1 MFIFS
6 SFFRKFV
13 IYNKIKMKAQ
23 KKLGVNS
30 ICVHVGEVK
39 DEQFKGAISPMY
51 MSTSYAFDQVDVKR
65 YPRYFNTPNQEA
77 LRRKIAALEHTE
89 DALIFSSGMAAI
101 SSSLLAFLKQGDHVL
116 IQKVIYGGTYNF
128 IAKEFDK
135 YGIEYSYTASDKYE
149 DFEPLL
155 KTNTKILYIETPS
168 NPLLGITDI
177 RAISDL
183 AKRKGII
190 TMIDNTFAS
199 PINQTPYD
207 FGIDIIIHSA
217 TKYMGGHSDISA
229 GVVAASKEH
238 IELIWETAINLGG
251 NLSDFT
257 VWMLERSLKTLNL
270 RVKEQTKNAQV
281 IAEYLEG
288 NPCIKKVHYPGLKS
302 HPKHKIAALQ
312 MHGFGAMMSFELV
325 DGINAMDFQNSLQFI
340 KPSLSL
346 AGVESTILSPAQTT
360 HALLSDEE
368 RSERGITDGLIRFSV
383 GIEEPEDLIADIDQ
397 ALLKTNKVHL

>member
-1 MFIFS
+1 MIES
-6 SFFRKFV
+6 
-13 IYNKIKMKAQ
+13 
-23 KKLGVNS
+23 KKLGINS
-30 ICVHVGEVK
+30 ICVHIGEVK

-51 MSTSYAFDQVDVKR
+51 MSTSYAFDQVDIKR

-101 SSSLLAFLKQGDHVL
+101 STTLLAFLKKGDHVV
-116 IQKVIYGGTYNF
+116 IQQVIYGGTYNF
-128 IAKEFDK
+128 IAKEFEK
-135 YGIEYSYTASDKYE
+135 YGIEYSYTESDRFE

-155 KTNTKILYIETPS
+155 KENTKILYIETPS

-177 RAISDL
+177 RAISVL
-183 AKRKGII
+183 AKEKGII

-199 PINQTPYD
+199 PINQTPAD

-229 GVVAASKEH
+229 GAVAASKEH
-238 IELIWETAINLGG
+238 IELIWETGINLGG

-270 RVKEQTKNAQV
+270 RVKEQTRNAQV
-281 IAEYLEG
+281 MAEYLEL
-288 NPCIKKVHYPGLKS
+288 NPTIDKVYYPGLKS
-302 HPKHKIAALQ
+302 HPQHTLAASQ
-312 MHGFGAMMSFELV
+312 MIGFGAMMSFELAEGT
-325 DGINAMDFQNSLQFI
+325 DAMEFQNALQFI

-346 AGVESTILSPAQTT
+346 AGVESTMLSPAQTT
-360 HALLSDEE
+360 HALLSEEE
-368 RSERGITDGLIRFSV
+368 RLERGITDSLIRFSI
-383 GIEEPEDLIADIDQ
+383 GIEEPKDLIADIEQ
-397 ALLKTNKVHL
+397 ALLKTKKVRS